1 MKAVVVGG
9 GFAGLAAGFRLR
21 QAHWEVVLLEQ
32 SSIVGG
38 RVTSTRKSGYLLEN
52 GATQI
57 STGYAA
63 YLALVDAV
71 GLRSEVVECSNV
83 IGLLRRGKLYE
94 IDGQRPWLAVF
105 SGALGLGSK
114 LKMARAILDFLAL
127 NPPINVLDVS
137 ASHRLDK
144 ESAED
149 YCLRRLNPEIYDVL
163 VDAAL
168 RCYVLNRGDQ
178 VSVLE
183 WFAFLRNLAGQKM
196 LALRNGLGSLPQA
209 LSAQLDV
216 RLDSAA
222 TAVRRHAQGVQ
233 VTYRDSAGSEQTLAA
248 DGCVIATQ
256 LPDVAALAP
265 ELAGAIEPLSAS
277 LTYNRTVLVH
287 LGFSKQ
293 TLSRAIGVLVGTAEH
308 PQIGLV
314 WLEHNKLA
322 EAAPPNHSLFTVYFE
337 ERGLDSVQPGSNE
350 CFVEIAVE
358 FVTKLFPELVGQCD
372 FTNVGRWQ
380 RAVPNPAP
388 GVYRAMH
395 EMKSRLDPASRIQ
408 LAGDYFTCTGQNSAI
423 YWGNVAAD
431 NLLRMAA

>member
-1 MKAVVVGG
+1 
-9 GFAGLAAGFRLR
+9 
-21 QAHWEVVLLEQ
+21 
-32 SSIVGG
+32 
-38 RVTSTRKSGYLLEN
+38 
-52 GATQI
+52 
-57 STGYAA
+57 
-63 YLALVDAV
+63 
-71 GLRSEVVECSNV
+71 
-83 IGLLRRGKLYE
+83 
-94 IDGQRPWLAVF
+94 
-105 SGALGLGSK
+105 
-114 LKMARAILDFLAL
+114 MARAILDFLAL

-183 WFAFLRNLAGQKM
+183 WFAFLRNLAGQRM

>member
-1 MKAVVVGG
+1 MKLKAVVIGG
-9 GFAGLAAGFRLR
+9 GFAGLAAAYRLR
-21 QAHWEVVLLEQ
+21 QARWDVVLLEK
-32 SSIVGG
+32 SSVVGG
-38 RVTSTRKSGYLLEN
+38 RVTSSRKAGYLLEN

-57 STGYAA
+57 STGYAE

-83 IGLLRRGKLYE
+83 IGLLRHGKLYE
-94 IDGQRPWLAVF
+94 IDGQRPWMAAF

-256 LPDVAALAP
+256 LRSEEHTS
-265 ELAGAIEPLSAS
+265 ELQS
-277 LTYNRTVLVH
+277 L
-287 LGFSKQ
+287 
-293 TLSRAIGVLVGTAEH
+293 
-308 PQIGLV
+308 
-314 WLEHNKLA
+314 
-322 EAAPPNHSLFTVYFE
+322 
-337 ERGLDSVQPGSNE
+337 
-350 CFVEIAVE
+350 
-358 FVTKLFPELVGQCD
+358 
-372 FTNVGRWQ
+372 
-380 RAVPNPAP
+380 
-388 GVYRAMH
+388 
-395 EMKSRLDPASRIQ
+395 
-408 LAGDYFTCTGQNSAI
+408 
-423 YWGNVAAD
+423 
-431 NLLRMAA
+431 